1 MKKHNRAHKN
11 STISREMTKLSA
23 ENDKDCGIFSR
34 MHIELATMQKDA
46 NDQVKQIDFAHL

>member
-11 STISREMTKLSA
+11 STISREMTKLSD

-34 MHIELATMQKDA
+34 VFIELVTMQKKA
-46 NDQVKQIDFAHL
+46 NNKVK